1 MKLSICIKLNRVMF
15 EKWILSR
22 CNFIDLCKENLFK
35 IQGIL
40 FIIFYLIVNF
50 IIEKNIFAN
59 IADWGNDLFTAI
71 YFLSFVS

>member
-1 MKLSICIKLNRVMF
+1 MQG
-15 EKWILSR
+15 
-22 CNFIDLCKENLFK
+22 NLFK

-59 IADWGNDLFTAI
+59 IAD
-71 YFLSFVS
+71 

>member
-1 MKLSICIKLNRVMF
+1 MQG
-15 EKWILSR
+15 
-22 CNFIDLCKENLFK
+22 NLFK

-59 IADWGNDLFTAI
+59 IADSGNDLFTAI